1 MSLLDLEEDVS
12 LEFGN
17 MLKKYELVKKD
28 LNQNLLE
35 IDEIIGKKEFNFSN
49 SSFKSNMIVGSALI
63 WWYYAVNLLWIQT
76 YQNNNNRLQICL
88 R

>member
-35 IDEIIGKKEFNFSN
+35 IDEIIGKKKISFSN
-49 SSFKSNMIVGSALI
+49 SSLKSNMVVGSALI
-63 WWYYAVNLLWIQT
+63 WWNYAVNLLWIQT
-76 YQNNNNRLQICL
+76 YYENNNRLRICL